1 MKRYRDIDGDS
12 GISAYDYGD
21 DWVKV
26 QFKGGRTYEYKA
38 SKIGQA
44 HISTLK
50 KLADGGDGLNAYIM
64 NNSIV
69 KNGWTSK
76 S

>member
-1 MKRYRDIDGDS
+1 MKRYRDIGGDS

-21 DWVKV
+21 DWLKV
-26 QFKGGRTYEYKA
+26 QFKSGSTYEYKA

-44 HISTLK
+44 HIFAMK
-50 KLADGGDGLNAYIM
+50 KLADEGNGLNAYIM
-64 NNSIV
+64 NNPAV

>member
-1 MKRYRDIDGDS
+1 MKRYGDIDGDS
-12 GISAYDYGD
+12 GILAYDYGD

-26 QFKGGRTYEYKA
+26 QFKGGRTYEYQA
-38 SKIGQA
+38 SKIGPA
-44 HISTLK
+44 HISTMK
-50 KLADGGDGLNAYIM
+50 KLADRGDGLNAYIM
-64 NNSIV
+64 NNSAV